1 MRMRIIWGAK
11 VPKSGVMRM
20 RYKGDS
26 GDMRMRM
33 TLSGYGISKQ
43 NNVQS
48 LLSASS
54 IWLIMGFMKCHH
66 LSTFKVL
73 KVE

>member
-33 TLSGYGISKQ
+33 TLSGYGIYY
-43 NNVQS
+43 NGES
-48 LLSASS
+48 LESN
-54 IWLIMGFMKCHH
+54 
-66 LSTFKVL
+66 
-73 KVE
+73 

>member
-33 TLSGYGISKQ
+33 TLSGYGISVELK
-43 NNVQS
+43 
-48 LLSASS
+48 
-54 IWLIMGFMKCHH
+54 K
-66 LSTFKVL
+66 TFYYIETL
-73 KVE
+73 KYLC

>member
-11 VPKSGVMRM
+11 VLKSGVMRM

-33 TLSGYGISKQ
+33 TLSGYGST
-43 NNVQS
+43 
-48 LLSASS
+48 LLEHTVIKEKIKFSVKKLLH
-54 IWLIMGFMKCHH
+54 LILRIIAIFCA
-66 LSTFKVL
+66 
-73 KVE
+73 

>member
-33 TLSGYGISKQ
+33 TLSGYGTSNK
-43 NNVQS
+43 S
-48 LLSASS
+48 
-54 IWLIMGFMKCHH
+54 
-66 LSTFKVL
+66 
-73 KVE
+73 

>member
-33 TLSGYGISKQ
+33 TLSGYGNYFYVIKI
-43 NNVQS
+43 V
-48 LLSASS
+48 
-54 IWLIMGFMKCHH
+54 LIY
-66 LSTFKVL
+66 FK
-73 KVE
+73 EF

>member
-33 TLSGYGISKQ
+33 TLSGYGITGVER
-43 NNVQS
+43 NDE
-48 LLSASS
+48 
-54 IWLIMGFMKCHH
+54 IRLIF
-66 LSTFKVL
+66 VN
-73 KVE
+73 

>member
-33 TLSGYGISKQ
+33 TLSGYGIYGTILDHFEKIT
-43 NNVQS
+43 VM
-48 LLSASS
+48 ARFWYGS
-54 IWLIMGFMKCHH
+54 IFIWYSPK
-66 LSTFKVL
+66 
-73 KVE
+73 

>member
-33 TLSGYGISKQ
+33 TLSGYGIYA
-43 NNVQS
+43 
-48 LLSASS
+48 AS
-54 IWLIMGFMKCHH
+54 
-66 LSTFKVL
+66 VL
-73 KVE
+73 KYMIMFCV

>member
-11 VPKSGVMRM
+11 IPKSGVMPV

-33 TLSGYGISKQ
+33 TLSGHGMCPYGQ
-43 NNVQS
+43 
-48 LLSASS
+48 
-54 IWLIMGFMKCHH
+54 IMLF
-66 LSTFKVL
+66 S
-73 KVE
+73 